1 VTRAPRIGLFGGTFD
16 PVHNGHLRAARL
28 VQKRFGL
35 DRIFFVPSAIPP
47 HKARPD
53 MAPARDRLGMTALAV
68 AGRGDWTASPVEL
81 RAGGP
86 SYSIRTIETMRR
98 RFPRARLFFIVG
110 ADAFLEIKTWR
121 EWARVLRS
129 CAFIVMTRPGFRLAA
144 AAGVLGPAWKDALR
158 RVVPGGRLSDREFDP
173 PAVFFLPIAALP
185 VSSTRIRARAR
196 DGRSLAGL
204 VPRAVADHIRT
215 KGLYGGRPAPRR
227 GLSTSHAPRRSEKL
241 R

>member
-1 VTRAPRIGLFGGTFD
+1 MKRPERIGLFGGTFD
-16 PVHNGHLRAARL
+16 PIHNGHLRAARL

-35 DRIFFVPSAIPP
+35 DRLFIIPAAIPP

-53 MAPARDRLGMTALAV
+53 PAPARDRMRMTALAV
-68 AGRGDWTASPVEL
+68 NGRAGWTASPVEL

-121 EWARVLRS
+121 EWERVLRR
-129 CAFIVMTRPGFRLAA
+129 CAFIVMTRPGSRLGAA
-144 AAGVLGPAWKDALR
+144 ARVLGPSWKSCLR
-158 RVVPGGRLSDREFDP
+158 RVVPGGRWKDDEFEP
-173 PAVFFLPIAALP
+173 PVVFFLPIEALS
-185 VSSTRIRARAR
+185 VSSTLIRDRTR
-196 DGRSLAGL
+196 DGRALTGL
-204 VPRAVADHIRT
+204 VPCAVADYIRM
-215 KGLYGGRPAPRR
+215 KHLYRERSAFRR
-227 GLSTSHAPRRSEKL
+227 GPSLIEAARRFKRS

>member
-1 VTRAPRIGLFGGTFD
+1 MTRAPRIGLFGGTFD
-16 PVHNGHLRAARL
+16 PIHNGHLRAARL

-35 DRIFFVPSAIPP
+35 DRVFFIPAAVPP

-53 MAPARDRLGMTALAV
+53 MASARDRLRMTALAV
-68 AGRGDWTASPVEL
+68 AGRDSWTASPVEL

-110 ADAFLEIKTWR
+110 ADAFLEIETWR
-121 EWARVLRS
+121 EWERVLRR
-129 CAFIVMTRPGFRLAA
+129 CAFIVMTRPGSRLKAA
-144 AAGVLGPAWKDALR
+144 AAVLGPAWKSALR
-158 RVVPGGRLSDREFDP
+158 PVAPGQRLTNGIFDP
-173 PAVFFLPIAALP
+173 PGVFFLPIAALSI
-185 VSSTRIRARAR
+185 SSTEIRARAR
-196 DGRSLAGL
+196 EGRSLAGL

-215 KGLYGGRPAPRR
+215 KRLYREHSAPRR
-227 GLSTSHAPRRSEKL
+227 GLSPAPAARRFEKP